1 MDIKLKNK
9 YLYFNKY
16 KIKCAIGKR
25 GITIRKVEGDGKT
38 PAGIFKF
45 KSIFYRKDKIPK
57 IKGKLQKFVIRK
69 NMGWCDDV
77 NSKQYNRL
85 VKFPFNFKAEKLW
98 LTKNIYDIIIII
110 NYNTNPIKKKKG
122 SAIFLHIAKKNYAPT
137 KGCVAIS
144 KKNMILLVNKIDTKT
159 RLKIY

>member
-1 MDIKLKNK
+1 MNIKLKNK
-9 YLYFNKY
+9 FLFFDKY

-69 NMGWCDDV
+69 NMGWCDDI

-85 VKFPFNFKAEKLW
+85 V
-98 LTKNIYDIIIII
+98 KNIYDIIIII
-110 NYNTNPIKKKKG
+110 NYNTNPIKKKEG

-137 KGCVAIS
+137 RGCVAIS
-144 KKNMILLVNKIDTKT
+144 KKDMILLVSKIDTKT

>member
-1 MDIKLKNK
+1 
-9 YLYFNKY
+9 
-16 KIKCAIGKR
+16 
-25 GITIRKVEGDGKT
+25 
-38 PAGIFKF
+38 
-45 KSIFYRKDKIPK
+45 
-57 IKGKLQKFVIRK
+57 
-69 NMGWCDDV
+69 MGWCDDV

-122 SAIFLHIAKKNYAPT
+122 SAIFFLFLKKNNAPT
-137 KGCVAIS
+137 KGCVKKK